1 MLTMKKIN
9 HIVSILL
16 LLTLAVITVSCTK
29 ERTELEMD
37 NAVEISQF
45 SVDGRN
51 GVIDHDLGTIKV
63 KMPAGTA
70 SLNGLTPQFTVSSG
84 ANVEPG
90 SGQAVDLSSPVD
102 YVVTSGNVYKK
113 YRVSAEVLTAQILT
127 FSINGV
133 DGIIDEENHSIVV
146 ALPYGTNLTALTPS
160 ISLAEE
166 NTILP
171 ASGTAQDF
179 TNPVVYTLSS
189 GSVSVQYTVSTSIAV
204 TPDLS
209 KGPIGNK
216 IAFLGTASTVQ
227 TLPDDDELA
236 AANWFFAEY
245 PDAEYI
251 SWTQVMAGLV
261 NIYHY
266 KTIWWH
272 YDQAFELPVEA
283 THEAVKGIFG
293 DYMKDGGNLFFS
305 GHACQYFWSIG
316 RLSRTYNMAIG
327 TGGGFE
333 NGDTWTIG
341 VNLPGVDNRNH
352 PIYQGLAFDESDG
365 FFTFPVIGP
374 GYREDHNHV
383 IVEVAANHGYPN
395 NHPGAYVSFT
405 ETNDVAWLGV
415 WGGIRDYFM
424 AGVLELLPNETYKG
438 KGIFIG
444 IGGFE
449 WKQNAQ
455 GTINPAGINA
465 YQNNIH
471 LVARNTINYLSANQ

>member
-1 MLTMKKIN
+1 MKKKIN
-9 HIVSILL
+9 HIVTMLF
-16 LLTLAVITVSCTK
+16 LLTLVGSLGSCNK
-29 ERTELEMD
+29 DRTELDMEK
-37 NAVEISQF
+37 AVEITQF
-45 SVDGRN
+45 TIDGRN
-51 GVIDHDLGTIKV
+51 GIIDQESATILI
-63 KMPAGTA
+63 KMPAGTTLL
-70 SLNGLTPQFTVSSG
+70 SDLTPQLSVSAGASIRPASG
-84 ANVEPG
+84 EAI
-90 SGQAVDLSSPVD
+90 DLTNPVD
-102 YVVTSGNVYKK
+102 YFVSSGNVYKK
-113 YRVSAEVLTAQILT
+113 YRVSAEVLAAKILS

-133 DGIIDEENHSIVV
+133 SGIIDEAALTITIP
-146 ALPYGTNLTALTPS
+146 LPYGTNLTALTPT
-160 ISLAEE
+160 IALAEE
-166 NTILP
+166 NSISP
-171 ASGTAQDF
+171 ASGTSLDF
-179 TNPVVYTLSS
+179 SSPVVFTLTS
-189 GSVSVQYTVSTSIAV
+189 GTLSVQYTVSTSIAV
-204 TPDLS
+204 TPDVS

-216 IAFLGTASTVQ
+216 IAFLGTSASVQ

-236 AANWFFAEY
+236 AATWFFNEF
-245 PDAEYI
+245 PEAEYI

-272 YDQAFELPVEA
+272 YDAALELPYEA

-316 RLSRTYNMAIG
+316 RLNRSYNMAIG

-352 PIYQGLAFDESDG
+352 PIYQGLTFDESDG

-395 NHPGAYVSFT
+395 NHPGAYVAFT
-405 ETNDVAWLGV
+405 ETNSVAWLGV
-415 WGGIRDYFM
+415 WGGIRDYYM
-424 AGVLELLPNETYKG
+424 AGVLELLPNETFKG
-438 KGIFIG
+438 KGIYIG
-444 IGGFE
+444 IGGIE
-449 WKQNAQ
+449 WNQNEQ

-465 YQNNIH
+465 YQENIQ
-471 LVARNTINYLSANQ
+471 LMARNSINYLSGNK